1 MFFTSYQQAPMKNLK
16 EIIQK
21 KIKEKGLTM
30 TQFTDL
36 IGITRTAIYK
46 LYNENSTSVETLEKI
61 AEVLEMSVGDF
72 FESKNIV
79 EEPPVGYTTIKN
91 EELIELQKMALGNL
105 KKELEQTKNIE
116 NVSDKSPLSSDL
128 IM

>member
-1 MFFTSYQQAPMKNLK
+1 MFSTSYQQAPMKNLK

-116 NVSDKSPLSSDL
+116 NVSDKEPLNSDL

>member
-1 MFFTSYQQAPMKNLK
+1 MKNLK

-79 EEPPVGYTTIKN
+79 EEPQVGYTTIKN

-116 NVSDKSPLSSDL
+116 NVSNKSYLDIDAITP
-128 IM
+128 